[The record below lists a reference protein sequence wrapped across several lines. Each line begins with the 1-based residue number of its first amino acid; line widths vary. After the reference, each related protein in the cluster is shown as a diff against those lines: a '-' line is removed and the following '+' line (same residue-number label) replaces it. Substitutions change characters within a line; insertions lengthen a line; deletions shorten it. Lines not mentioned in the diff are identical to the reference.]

1 MCLAGL
7 DPSLGCEV
15 GWLRVNHDAFAD
27 DIAWFATTPR
37 GLQALASKLETQLS
51 LCGLSI
57 SSGPQGKSA
66 SLCLD
71 IDGKVKKW
79 VTQVYRYLGV
89 DVSPYRTKAN
99 VAGMLRDG
107 LVSILWAPLKP
118 QQRLYIATY
127 HLLPTCQHQLA
138 LAPTSTKFLRWLY
151 KTVRSAPTVLVE
163 GALGVPLHEHVVPFM
178 QAKRLSRLDA
188 SPDPAIAT
196 MCSISQHRSGHADPP
211 D

>member
-1 MCLAGL
+1 MRLRTTLRGSPRPL
-7 DPSLGCEV
+7 VGCKP
-15 GWLRVNHDAFAD
+15 WL
-27 DIAWFATTPR
+27 
-37 GLQALASKLETQLS
+37 QSQLS

-71 IDGKVKKW
+71 IEGKVKKW

-89 DVSPYRTKAN
+89 DVSPRCTKAN

-107 LVSILWAPLKP
+107 LVSILWAKLKP

-138 LAPTSTKFLRWLY
+138 APASTKFLRWLY
-151 KTVRSAPTVLVE
+151 KTVRSALQSW
-163 GALGVPLHEHVVPFM
+163 LRGVWESLSM
-178 QAKRLSRLDA
+178 SRLYHSCGPSTCLDWMLRR
-188 SPDPAIAT
+188 IL
-196 MCSISQHRSGHADPP
+196 
-211 D
+211 